1 MSLGYDI
8 AQALPGL
15 RAEAESRMTDSCA
28 VTRPG
33 PPVWNEATGEYTSTV
48 VSVYSGK
55 CRVKSPSMAGR
66 DVDAG
71 SRLVVVSQT
80 EVHLPLSAVGVRA
93 GDVVKVTACPTRP
106 DQVGREFVLDAP
118 FDGSQTTA
126 LRFRVSIADG
136 R

>member
-1 MSLGYDI
+1 MIGVLGM
-8 AQALPGL
+8 G
-15 RAEAESRMTDSCA
+15 RVMAESRMTDSCA

-33 PPVWNEATGEYTSTV
+33 PKVWNEATGEYTSTV

-93 GDVVKVTACPTRP
+93 DDLVTITGSETRAE
-106 DQVGREFVLDAP
+106 QSGRKFTVTAP
-118 FDGSQTTA
+118 FDGSQSTA
-126 LRFRVSIADG
+126 LRFRIEAADE